1 MWNVFS
7 MKTMRIQFEK
17 KSFAVLNNTYSI
29 TYSKTTT
36 YLSNFSSYAVD
47 VIDLHDPQRVKRRP
61 DDVKILFS
69 NGNFTQDEFLIS
81 KVELRLYKE
90 QTDDNLGVYSL
101 ITSFVETNNGSVEMI
116 YDEGYRGD
124 DSLMRAFT
132 FLTSNL
138 GISGI
143 ILRSV
148 ISLREKIN

>member
-1 MWNVFS
+1 MD
-7 MKTMRIQFEK
+7 I
-17 KSFAVLNNTYSI
+17 
-29 TYSKTTT
+29 
-36 YLSNFSSYAVD
+36 
-47 VIDLHDPQRVKRRP
+47 IDLHDPQRVKRRP

-69 NGNFTQDEFLIS
+69 NGSFTQDEFLIS

-90 QTDDNLGVYSL
+90 QTDNNLGVYSL

-143 ILRSV
+143 VLRSV